1 MITHGALS
9 NYLSWANDT
18 YIQGETHAMALF
30 TSISFDLTITS
41 MFLPLISG
49 NTLYVYQ
56 QKEQSALIEQVVR
69 DGYATILKL
78 TPSHLKILSESD
90 VDIRSVKRLIVGG
103 EQFSADLAAAI
114 FDKGNIALEIY
125 NEYGPTEATI
135 GCVLHQY
142 SREESFLRSSVLIG
156 KPAPNNHVYVL
167 DRHLNLLP
175 IGVAG
180 ELYIGGAQLFKG
192 YISSEDQT
200 RAKLIGNPYREN
212 DMLYKAG
219 DLVRCLADGNLE
231 FLGRIDDQVKVR
243 GYRIELGEIES
254 MLSGYDNVRDSVVLV
269 KDSEGDKH
277 LIAYYVSDDEI
288 SSAKLRSYLS
298 LRLPEYMLPAYYMHL
313 ERLPLTANGKL
324 DRKALPEPQLVDDN
338 YMAPSLGFE
347 ERLVDIWS
355 EVLRIERSKISV
367 NRNFFDLGGDSIR
380 LIYLANKLKKDFKVK
395 LSIAALFNA
404 PTILSQASMLD
415 NAFEESSRTQFHI
428 EQETETRD
436 ETLNL
441 LDSINN

>member
-1 MITHGALS
+1 
-9 NYLSWANDT
+9 
-18 YIQGETHAMALF
+18 
-30 TSISFDLTITS
+30 
-41 MFLPLISG
+41 
-49 NTLYVYQ
+49 
-56 QKEQSALIEQVVR
+56 
-69 DGYATILKL
+69 
-78 TPSHLKILSESD
+78 
-90 VDIRSVKRLIVGG
+90 
-103 EQFSADLAAAI
+103 
-114 FDKGNIALEIY
+114 
-125 NEYGPTEATI
+125 
-135 GCVLHQY
+135 
-142 SREESFLRSSVLIG
+142 
-156 KPAPNNHVYVL
+156 
-167 DRHLNLLP
+167 
-175 IGVAG
+175 
-180 ELYIGGAQLFKG
+180 
-192 YISSEDQT
+192 
-200 RAKLIGNPYREN
+200 
-212 DMLYKAG
+212 
-219 DLVRCLADGNLE
+219 
-231 FLGRIDDQVKVR
+231 
-243 GYRIELGEIES
+243 
-254 MLSGYDNVRDSVVLV
+254 
-269 KDSEGDKH
+269 
-277 LIAYYVSDDEI
+277 
-288 SSAKLRSYLS
+288 
-298 LRLPEYMLPAYYMHL
+298 MHL